1 MSNSS
6 ISTNFSEVNQAL
18 ISSDMEKLFSLKQT
32 NKEIVTPLSLLS
44 NLKDVGEASYE
55 NLESYFRSICTS
67 PWPKPRQKTYIHI
80 GKI

>member
-1 MSNSS
+1 MLNSS

-55 NLESYFRSICTS
+55 NLESYSDLYV
-67 PWPKPRQKTYIHI
+67 PAAAKGLYPYW
-80 GKI
+80 